1 MPSLLDLIRA
11 GELPHDVPLH
21 IEVFHSS
28 YSDKYIRILTE
39 LEKDTA
45 LLSYHVIAIFPK
57 ESYWIL
63 HLKKG

>member
-21 IEVFHSS
+21 IEVFHASS
-28 YSDKYIRILTE
+28 SERSVRSLKD
-39 LEKDTA
+39 LEQETA

-57 ESYWIL
+57 ENLWII

>member
-21 IEVFHSS
+21 IEVFHASS
-28 YSDKYIRILTE
+28 SERSVRILKE
-39 LEKDTA
+39 LENDTA

-57 ESYWIL
+57 ESHWIL

>member
-21 IEVFHSS
+21 IEVFHASS
-28 YSDKYIRILTE
+28 SERFDTNLKE
-39 LEKDTA
+39 LENDTA

-57 ESYWIL
+57 ETLWII

>member
-1 MPSLLDLIRA
+1 MPSLFDLIRA

-21 IEVFHSS
+21 IEVFLASS
-28 YSDKYIRILTE
+28 SERFGTTLKE
-39 LEKDTA
+39 LENDSG

-57 ESYWIL
+57 ESHWIL

>member
-1 MPSLLDLIRA
+1 MPSLIDLIRA

-28 YSDKYIRILTE
+28 SSERYVRILTD
-39 LEKDTA
+39 LEQETT

-57 ESYWIL
+57 ESHWIL